1 MTRILLEPI
10 TPRHV
15 LPMEPESKLP
25 TPYRRIQLKN
35 LFQIEKLQ
43 DEIPWKPFR
52 EGVEIHFLYG
62 DGVHG
67 PSAALIRYREA
78 ARVPL
83 HEHGG
88 YEHIIV
94 LSGSQSDQ
102 NGEATT
108 GTLTINPPGTRHR
121 LVSDA
126 GCIVLAIYE
135 KPVKFL

>member
-1 MTRILLEPI
+1 MESEP
-10 TPRHV
+10 
-15 LPMEPESKLP
+15 KLQ
-25 TPYRRIQLKN
+25 TPYRPIQLKN
-35 LFQIEKLQ
+35 LFQVEEIQ

-52 EGVEIHFLYG
+52 DGVEIHHLYG

-67 PSAALIRYREA
+67 PSAALLRYKKA
-78 ARVPL
+78 AHVPL

-94 LSGSQSDQ
+94 LSGSQKDQ
-102 NGEATT
+102 NGEAVA
-108 GTLTINPPGTRHR
+108 GTLTINQPGTRHE

-135 KPVKFL
+135 KPVKFV